1 MWRDSYSTF
10 GDIFTGSYSDWVMT
24 KKYTAFH
31 CIYFIYSETER
42 HVLVRNWYRLSL
54 MDLKT
59 DGSQSPIHHRIYI
72 IKMWRLKTNQTRLS
86 LPQMWKSFSS
96 FGRFTINRDDE
107 RGVFASMRSDTQSHC
122 ASIAEP
128 RWGLHYWF
136 NVSCMLRPDAW
147 KRPLVLLRKRLHT

>member
-96 FGRFTINRDDE
+96 FGRRARRVRLHAQWHKVSLCINS
-107 RGVFASMRSDTQSHC
+107 G
-122 ASIAEP
+122 AEP